1 MIKHSFNII
10 LYIQDLIVLMVRLGL
25 LMVLVVVMEE
35 LSIVLK
41 EDGQHCVECQQLLL
55 LLSAGHSV
63 SIQAVC

>member
-1 MIKHSFNII
+1 MIQHSFNII
-10 LYIQDLIVLMVRLGL
+10 LYIQDLIVLMVRLES